1 MHGGKSLHQ
10 LRRVLIVDVN
20 LLQAQQERFSSYWI
34 IIILSK
40 VSQVIKQT
48 NLFGHPLD
56 LGFVSEANG
65 VKTCNPTI
73 KGKLLQIVVMQDLI
87 IFFTNYPLKKGRK
100 G

>member
-40 VSQVIKQT
+40 VSQVINSNKTNKLIRSPTRPRLCIRGEWGEDLQSNNQREIITNCSNARPDHIFLQT
-48 NLFGHPLD
+48 TP
-56 LGFVSEANG
+56 
-65 VKTCNPTI
+65 
-73 KGKLLQIVVMQDLI
+73 
-87 IFFTNYPLKKGRK
+87 
-100 G
+100 